1 MIKVSLVEELPVE
14 GDELTPS
21 MIKVSPVEKLL
32 VEGNELTLLP
42 L

>member
-1 MIKVSLVEELPVE
+1 MIKVSPVEELSVE